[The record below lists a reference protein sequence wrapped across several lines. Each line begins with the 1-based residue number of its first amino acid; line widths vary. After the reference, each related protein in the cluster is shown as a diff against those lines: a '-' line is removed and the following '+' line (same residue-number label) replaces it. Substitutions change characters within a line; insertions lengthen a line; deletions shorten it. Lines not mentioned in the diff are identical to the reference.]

1 MITIR
6 SRIAKSLSFTKRQ
19 QEIIVGSLLGD
30 GHLVK
35 TTCGYAFR
43 VNHSI
48 KQKEYVDWKYSELQM
63 FTNSFPAVYEKEN
76 SYYFKC
82 VSHEYFSRMRKKFYL
97 GQKKILP
104 TDIGKLLTPLAMAIW
119 IMDDGTKEGNQLRIN
134 TQSFSLNEN
143 IRLIKILEATLGIC
157 ATLNRDKNHFRLR
170 IRDQSMMLLK
180 QNVLSHIVPSM
191 RYKFS
196 P

>member
-48 KQKEYVDWKYSELQM
+48 KQKEYVDWKYRELKI
-63 FTNSFPAVYEKEN
+63 FTNSSPAVYEKEN

-82 VSHEYFSRMRKKFYL
+82 VSHSYFDEMRKKFYL
-97 GQKKILP
+97 DRKKILP
-104 TDIGKLLTPLAMAIW
+104 NEIGKLLTPLALAVW
-119 IMDDGTKEGNQLRIN
+119 IMDDGSKEGNQLRLN
-134 TQSFSLNEN
+134 TQSFSLDEN
-143 IRLIKILEATLGIC
+143 IRLIKILEATLGIS
-157 ATLNRDKNHFRLR
+157 ATINRDKNRFRLR
-170 IRDQSMMLLK
+170 IRDQSMLLLK
-180 QNVLSHIVPSM
+180 QNVLPHIISSM
-191 RYKFS
+191 QYKFS
-196 P
+196 L